1 MFRFSS
7 PVTVTLERGQLLAW
21 RHPSGA
27 RLRVVSGSAW
37 VTQSNDMEDHFLQ
50 PGQTLRLRRGPPVL
64 IGAEQDV
71 SLAFEAGDSLGRAAL
86 ALLRGWWTRRGAQP
100 AAKAPTGAATVAG

>member
-7 PVTVTLERGQLLAW
+7 PVTVTLERGQLMAW
-21 RHPSGA
+21 GHPSGA

-50 PGQTLRLRRGPPVL
+50 RGETLQLRRGPPVL

-71 SLAFEAGDSLGRAAL
+71 SLAFEAGGSLAEAAL
-86 ALLRGWWTRRGAQP
+86 ALVRGLFARRGGRP
-100 AAKAPTGAATVAG
+100 AAKPRTPAATVAG